1 MLSQG
6 DCLGAPVSPGLQGER
21 RKALGSIPWL
31 GAPRHLLAHLLLR
44 HLLWKGHAG
53 VKGTLSE
60 PPCHLDVPACRQSYG
75 PARKEKPGSQRPQWQ
90 VWGVC
95 RGLWPECGEVTLSHT
110 SQIRTVWAADRHR
123 QQAHWSRMA
132 ETEWRRGYGC
142 RLWGLWWL
150 FLLVNLTT
158 SKLTKV
164 QAAVQHL

>member
-110 SQIRTVWAADRHR
+110 SQIRTVWAADTDSRHTGPG
-123 QQAHWSRMA
+123 WP
-132 ETEWRRGYGC
+132 RRSGEGDMGVGSGVC
-142 RLWGLWWL
+142 GGSSCLS
-150 FLLVNLTT
+150 T
-158 SKLTKV
+158 
-164 QAAVQHL
+164 